1 MLQKYKRMFYDV
13 YKQVFLYKIERGGNF
28 VLILDENNIQVVMGS
43 GDITIKTGCIGSNY
57 PGVIQFLQKESLM
70 DQNISANEIIKIDE
84 APVSLVFNNVES
96 MDTVINQL
104 LKLRKTMGG
113 N

>member
-1 MLQKYKRMFYDV
+1 MFYDV
-13 YKQVFLYKIERGGNF
+13 YKQVFLYKIERGENF
-28 VLILDENNIQVVMGS
+28 LPILDENNLQIVMGS
-43 GDITIKTGCIGSNY
+43 GDITIKTGCIGRNY
-57 PGVIQFLQKESLM
+57 PGIIQFLQM
-70 DQNISANEIIKIDE
+70 DQSLTDHSISTNEIIKIDE

-96 MDTVINQL
+96 LDTVINQL

>member
-1 MLQKYKRMFYDV
+1 MP
-13 YKQVFLYKIERGGNF
+13 
-28 VLILDENNIQVVMGS
+28 ILDENNLQIVMGS
-43 GDITIKTGCIGSNY
+43 RDITIKTGCIGRSY
-57 PGVIQFLQKESLM
+57 PGVIQFLKMEQSLM
-70 DQNISANEIIKIDE
+70 DHSKSANEIIKINE

-96 MDTVINQL
+96 LDVVINQL